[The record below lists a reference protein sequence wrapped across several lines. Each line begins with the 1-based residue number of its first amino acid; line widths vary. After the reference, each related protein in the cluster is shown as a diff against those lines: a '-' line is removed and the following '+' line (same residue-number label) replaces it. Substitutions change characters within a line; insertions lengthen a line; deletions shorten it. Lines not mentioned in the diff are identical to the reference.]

1 MREPLV
7 ELFRERNAKM
17 SWLWAALSTA
27 GILDSAICPTVV
39 AELLG
44 YRLLSLFRSYTLAIR
59 SRSRSRTIH
68 AFLLHPGK
76 ESTPEKGKSA
86 TRDRLSKTGPSP
98 ITPPVGDTVGLAIGL
113 PGYRLRTPLDSQTC
127 EDARGTEVFQ

>member
-1 MREPLV
+1 
-7 ELFRERNAKM
+7 M

-27 GILDSAICPTVV
+27 GILDSAICPNVV

-44 YRLLSLFRSYTLAIR
+44 YRLLYLFRTYTLAIQ
-59 SRSRSRTIH
+59 SRSRTIH
-68 AFLLHPGK
+68 AFLLHRGK
-76 ESTPEKGKSA
+76 ESIPEKGKSA

-98 ITPPVGDTVGLAIGL
+98 ITPLVGDTVGLAIAL
-113 PGYRLRTPLDSQTC
+113 PGYRLRTPLDSQAG